1 MVWVNLLKIVLLE
14 SVSALKIA
22 SVIVIVIVFV
32 VNVNAMVE
40 CVRENVDAMA
50 EDVRTKEE
58 NLEADV
64 EVALSG
70 LRRTPS
76 LHGRVHLLHE
86 YDVHVHRL
94 AVHLLDALRL
104 L

>member
-1 MVWVNLLKIVLLE
+1 MKIVLLE
-14 SVSALKIA
+14 SVSVSALKIA
-22 SVIVIVIVFV
+22 SVIVILIV
-32 VNVNAMVE
+32 VNVNAIVE

-58 NLEADV
+58 NLEAEV

-86 YDVHVHRL
+86 CDVHVHRL